1 MRKDKIKKVDENGN
15 IFTYRDL
22 QEAAKS
28 ISSRLDDWKIQLF
41 IADAINNKKR
51 AFKCQWFKIEN

>member
-1 MRKDKIKKVDENGN
+1 MRKDKIKKIDENGN
-15 IFTYRDL
+15 TFTYRDL

-28 ISSRLDDWKIQLF
+28 IPSKLEDWKVQLF

-51 AFKCQWFKIEN
+51 AFKCKLFKIEN